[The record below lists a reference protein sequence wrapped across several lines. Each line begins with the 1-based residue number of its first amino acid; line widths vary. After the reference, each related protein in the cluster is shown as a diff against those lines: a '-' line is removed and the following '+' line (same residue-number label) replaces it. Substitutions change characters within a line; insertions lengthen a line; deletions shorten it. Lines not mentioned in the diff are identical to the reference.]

1 MFTAWFSGE
10 QRRLYGESLHR
21 ARIDHVGQCLRAQQY
36 LDVVVRDHLH
46 EWLRFACSLEARE
59 LPLPATVYAGTVQD
73 YFATRL
79 PGRSASRG
87 RFVRASVRLFL
98 EMDAAGQVARRIHPP
113 PPPLPPLFETWVPPY
128 LTFLHQHRGLATRTL
143 RKRARHLRQFLTFLA
158 AAGVPELEALTA
170 TVIQDFCA
178 HLPGPSPRTRLS
190 YGTTL
195 RSFLR
200 WAYFF
205 GRLPQDL
212 SGAAIVARQYRRT
225 HLPDTLPAHDLEE
238 LLHAIDQ
245 STPIGRR
252 DYAVLLLAAR
262 YGLRPSDIRALRL
275 EQIDWR
281 RGQLTLQQA
290 KTGHPLTLPL
300 LPDVAHALAAY
311 LRAGRPVTPARQVFV
326 RHKAPFVPFVPE
338 NNLAT
343 IMRAALRRVGLGQR
357 PGRHGLYLLR
367 HTLAT
372 RLLTAGHPLKTIGDI
387 LGHRSLDVTLSYTQ
401 VDLRTLRTV
410 ALAEGEVLR

>member
-1 MFTAWFSGE
+1 MFSTWFSGE
-10 QRRLYGESLHR
+10 QRRLYGASLYR

-46 EWLRFACSLEARE
+46 EWLRFTGYLEAHG
-59 LPLPATVYAGTVQD
+59 LAMPASVYAGAVQD
-73 YFATRL
+73 YLATRL

-87 RFVRASVRLFL
+87 RFVRASVRLLL
-98 EMDAAGQVARRIHPP
+98 EMDAAGQVGRRIRPAPP
-113 PPPLPPLFETWVPPY
+113 PVPPLFEVWVPPY
-128 LTFLHQHRGLATRTL
+128 LAFLRQHRGLAPRTL
-143 RKRARHLRQFLTFLA
+143 RKRTLHLREFLAFLA
-158 AAGVPELEALTA
+158 AAGVAEFPALTPA
-170 TVIQDFCA
+170 VIQDFCT
-178 HLPGPSPRTRLS
+178 HLPGPSPRTRLT
-190 YGTTL
+190 YRTTL

-200 WAYFF
+200 WAYAF
-205 GRLPQDL
+205 GHLPQDL
-212 SGAAIVARQYRRT
+212 SRAASVARQYRQTR
-225 HLPDTLPAHDLEE
+225 LPDTLPAPALGA
-238 LLHAIDQ
+238 LLDAVDR

-262 YGLRPSDIRALRL
+262 YGLRPSDIRALCL

-281 RGQLTLQQA
+281 REQLTLQQA

-300 LPDVAHALAAY
+300 LPDVAHALVAY
-311 LRAGRPVTPARQVFV
+311 LQAGRPATTARQVFV

-343 IMRAALRRVGLGQR
+343 IMRAALRRVGLLHR

-372 RLLTAGHPLKTIGDI
+372 RLLAAGQPLKTIGDI
-387 LGHRSLDVTLSYTQ
+387 LGHRSLDVTVGYTQ
-401 VDLRTLRTV
+401 IDLRALCAV
-410 ALAEGEVLR
+410 AIAEAEVLR

>member
-1 MFTAWFSGE
+1 MFTLWFSGE
-10 QRRLYGESLHR
+10 QRRLYEGSAYR
-21 ARIDHVGQCLRAQQY
+21 ARLDHVGQCLCAQQY
-36 LDVVVRDHLH
+36 LAVVVRDHLH
-46 EWLRFACSLEARE
+46 EWLRFTGYLDARG
-59 LPLPATVYAGTVQD
+59 LPLPTSVHAGPVQD
-73 YFATRL
+73 YCAGCGS
-79 PGRSASRG
+79 GRSASRG

-98 EMDAAGQVARRIHPP
+98 EMDAAGQVPRRIHQA
-113 PPPLPPLFETWVPPY
+113 PPPLPPLFAVWVPPY
-128 LTFLHQHRGLATRTL
+128 LAFLHHHRGLAARTL
-143 RKRARHLRQFLTFLA
+143 HKRTVHLRQFLTFLA
-158 AAGVPELEALTA
+158 AAGVADLQGLTA
-170 TVIQDFCA
+170 AAIQDFCTQ
-178 HLPGPSPRTRLS
+178 LPGPSPRTRLT

-200 WAYFF
+200 WAYLC
-205 GRLPQDL
+205 GHLPQDL
-212 SGAAIVARQYRRT
+212 SHAARRARQYRQT
-225 HLPDTLPAHDLEE
+225 HLPDTLPADALER
-238 LLHAIDQ
+238 LLRAVDQ

-281 RGQLTLQQA
+281 RGSLTLQQA

-300 LPDVAHALAAY
+300 LPDVAAALVAY

-343 IMRAALRRVGLGQR
+343 IMRAALRRVGLAQR
-357 PGRHGLYLLR
+357 PGRRGLYLLR

-372 RLLTAGHPLKTIGDI
+372 RLLAVGQPLKTIGDL
-387 LGHRSLDVTLSYTQ
+387 LGHRTLDVTFGYTQ
-401 VDLRTLRTV
+401 IDLPALRRV
-410 ALAEGEVLR
+410 ALTEAEVRR